1 MDLPRPTAHAAVT
14 LSMVLLTFLPEIAAF
29 LLFICMATQVPQIG
43 AVLILMEFALV
54 GLLFVF
60 RTTAFIDVLKRWWW
74 LLLMPLVA
82 MLSGL
87 WSDTPSLS
95 FRYGAQF
102 LFTCFVGVL
111 IACTM
116 SPRRYIATLLVAL
129 FVFCLLC
136 IAWGRQ
142 GTSADGMVLIGLTGS
157 KNQMAYAAQVLLM
170 AASALLLMPSMN
182 LVLRALAFLSIP
194 LSVYLLA
201 GTNSAT
207 AVLMAFGG
215 SAVLIALWWSQRL
228 PPGARLG
235 ALIAAAIVLA
245 PLTLL
250 IPEAIEF
257 TNHFVFD
264 TLGKDPTLTGR
275 TILWQHADALI
286 EERPFLGYG
295 YQAIWMGD
303 SSETIGLKRLMDIE
317 DGRQFH
323 FHHAFRIVAVDT
335 GILGLAPFV
344 IGIVMVGFSAV
355 KQMLLRP
362 SVETS
367 FFFVLFTLMVTR
379 GFTDSIIAPFSVHTL
394 LFYGACVYAFWNVQQ
409 SAEQG
414 ASEQTPPAWRRRRP
428 ATPAY

>member
-1 MDLPRPTAHAAVT
+1 
-14 LSMVLLTFLPEIAAF
+14 MVLLTFLPQIAAF
-29 LLFICMATQVPQIG
+29 LLFICMATQVPQVG
-43 AVLILMEFALV
+43 AMLILVEVALV

-74 LLLMPLVA
+74 LLLMPVVA
-82 MLSGL
+82 TMSGL
-87 WSDTPSLS
+87 WSDVPSLS

-111 IACTM
+111 IACTL
-116 SPRRYIATLLVAL
+116 SPRRYIGVLLVAL
-129 FVFCLLC
+129 FVFCILC

-170 AASALLLMPSMN
+170 AATAVLLMQGSGWFLRGVALLSL
-182 LVLRALAFLSIP
+182 P

-215 SAVLIALWWSQRL
+215 SAVLLALWWSQRL

-235 ALIAAAIVLA
+235 ALIVSAIVLA
-245 PLTLL
+245 PLSLL

-275 TILWQHADALI
+275 TILWEHADALI
-286 EERPFLGYG
+286 AERPLLGYG
-295 YQAIWMGD
+295 FQAIWMGD
-303 SSETIGLKRLMDIE
+303 SADTIGLKRLMDIE

-323 FHHAFRIVAVDT
+323 FHHAFRIIAVDT
-335 GILGLAPFV
+335 GLLGLAPFV
-344 IGIVMVGFSAV
+344 ISVVLVGLGAL
-355 KQMLLRP
+355 KQVLLRP
-362 SVETS
+362 TVETS
-367 FFFVLFTLMVTR
+367 FFFVLFVLMVAR
-379 GFTDSIIAPFSVHTL
+379 AFTDAIIGPFSVHTL
-394 LFYGACVYAFWNVQQ
+394 LFFGACVYAFWNAQP
-409 SAEQG
+409 AEQT
-414 ASEQTPPAWRRRRP
+414 ASQQAPPALRRRRP

>member
-1 MDLPRPTAHAAVT
+1 
-14 LSMVLLTFLPEIAAF
+14 MVLLSFLPQIAAF
-29 LLFICMATQVPQIG
+29 LLLICMATQVPQIG
-43 AVLILMEFALV
+43 PVLILLEFALV

-60 RTTAFIDVLKRWWW
+60 RTTAFIEVIRRWWW
-74 LLLMPLVA
+74 LLLMPFIA
-82 MLSGL
+82 TLSGL
-87 WSDTPSLS
+87 WSDTPALS
-95 FRYGAQF
+95 FRYGAQYF
-102 LFTCFVGVL
+102 FTAFVGVL

-116 SPRRYIATLLVAL
+116 PPRRYIATLLVAL

-170 AASALLLMPSMN
+170 SASAVLLLRDIGLM
-182 LVLRALAFLSIP
+182 LRGVALLAIP
-194 LSVYLLA
+194 LAIYLLA

-215 SAVLIALWWSQRL
+215 SAVLFGLWWAQRL

-235 ALIAAAIVLA
+235 ALIAVAIVLA

-275 TILWQHADALI
+275 TILWAHADALI
-286 EERPFLGYG
+286 AERPLLGYG
-295 YQAIWMGD
+295 YQSIWMGD

-335 GILGLAPFV
+335 GLLGLIPFV
-344 IGIVMVGFSAV
+344 IGLVLVGFGAL
-355 KQMLLRP
+355 KQTLLRP
-362 SVETS
+362 TVETS
-367 FFFVLFTLMVTR
+367 FFFVLFVLMVTR
-379 GFTDSIIAPFSVHTL
+379 AFTDAIIGPFSVHTL
-394 LFYGACVYAFWNVQQ
+394 LFFGACVYAFWRPEEVEAAAPSQVARGWNGRV
-409 SAEQG
+409 A
-414 ASEQTPPAWRRRRP
+414 ASR
-428 ATPAY
+428 